1 MELPKIER
9 VLITGGAGFIGYR
22 AANILRANGYAV
34 AVVDNEASGLK
45 LPSPQNNL
53 TPYFVDIRDKP
64 GLEKVF
70 DDFRPQRVVH
80 LAAVHHIPTVERQRG
95 YAQDVD
101 ILGTERVL
109 ANCERHAVDMVVM
122 ASSAAVYAPVE
133 GMLKEDETPLQAI
146 DNYSLCKLANEHQA
160 RFWAER
166 TGGKVRLMRFFNTVG
181 PDDPTGHLLPD
192 VLKQLHGKSDAA
204 VVRVGNTTPRRDYIY
219 VEDSA
224 EACAALVT
232 TGQVESPIEAFNIC
246 RGMEYSVT
254 ELIDMIGSTMGLKIR
269 YEIDPARVRAVDR
282 QSILGDNSK
291 LRQRTGWNWKSDFPA
306 IVRKTVAGMGFRLK
320 DV

>member
-45 LPSPQNNL
+45 LPAPQNNL
-53 TPYFVDIRDKP
+53 TPYFVDIRDKS
-64 GLEKVF
+64 GLEKAF

-80 LAAVHHIPTVERQRG
+80 LAAVHHIPTVERQRD

-133 GMLKEDETPLQAI
+133 GVLKEDETPLA
-146 DNYSLCKLANEHQA
+146 
-160 RFWAER
+160 
-166 TGGKVRLMRFFNTVG
+166 G
-181 PDDPTGHLLPD
+181 
-192 VLKQLHGKSDAA
+192 
-204 VVRVGNTTPRRDYIY
+204 
-219 VEDSA
+219 
-224 EACAALVT
+224 
-232 TGQVESPIEAFNIC
+232 
-246 RGMEYSVT
+246 
-254 ELIDMIGSTMGLKIR
+254 
-269 YEIDPARVRAVDR
+269 DR
-282 QSILGDNSK
+282 
-291 LRQRTGWNWKSDFPA
+291 
-306 IVRKTVAGMGFRLK
+306 
-320 DV
+320 